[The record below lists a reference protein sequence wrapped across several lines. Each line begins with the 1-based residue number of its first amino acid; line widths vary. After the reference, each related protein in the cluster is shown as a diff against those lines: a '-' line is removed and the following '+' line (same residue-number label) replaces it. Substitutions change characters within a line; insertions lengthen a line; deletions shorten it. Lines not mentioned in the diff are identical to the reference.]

1 MFAGGFEEDAAAEVC
16 SGPGLPA
23 DRIVPVLAGLVDKSI
38 LKRQLRGDSPP
49 RYWLL
54 ETLRWYGRQRLREFG
69 DEDSAQSRHFD
80 WICGLAKVAGALDG
94 RQAEAF
100 TRMGGERD
108 NLWAAL
114 DFCLRHPGEAEA
126 AAELAQHL
134 YAFWICRGPISDV
147 RRILASLIE
156 VTAADSLPRA
166 GLLWLAAA
174 LAIAQNDAEA
184 AAALS
189 DESLRIGTLLRD
201 VNIVGWS
208 LVYRTLAHWFAGNPP
223 EATGLN
229 QVLSLAR
236 LMQLPQLELAAL
248 DVLANV
254 AMARGELDRVIEFGD
269 QGLAKSRARG
279 ELWHR
284 AFLLNVMAQA
294 RWQQGERQRAQALAR
309 EGASCN
315 HALDDRDGLGI
326 LVETLAWMAA
336 EEAAHERAAVL
347 LGFAQRVR
355 EASALTVVGP
365 FRPQHDQ
372 SVAVTVKGLGQAAFD
387 AEFDRGRG
395 MTIDAGVAFATE
407 GEQRLKPAS
416 EARSRPPAALT
427 RRQLEIARLVADG
440 LSNRQIA
447 ARLFLSERTVETH
460 ITNILNRLGLS
471 SRIQLSR
478 WMAETAI
485 SEFAAAAKRS

>member
-1 MFAGGFEEDAAAEVC
+1 VA
-16 SGPGLPA
+16 
-23 DRIVPVLAGLVDKSI
+23 VLGKLVDKSV
-38 LKRQLRGDSPP
+38 LKRQLRGDGPP

-69 DEDSAQSRHFD
+69 EEAITQKRHFD
-80 WICGLAKVAGALDG
+80 WICGLARMAGALDG
-94 RQAEAF
+94 SQAESFA
-100 TRMGGERD
+100 RMAGERD

-114 DFCLRHPGEAEA
+114 DFCLRHPGEVEA

-134 YAFWICRGPISDV
+134 YAFWVCRGPISDV
-147 RRILASLIE
+147 RRVVASLIE

-166 GLLWLAAA
+166 GLLWVAAA
-174 LAIAQNDAEA
+174 LAIAQNDPEA

-189 DESLRIGTLLRD
+189 EESLRIGTLLHD
-201 VNIVGWS
+201 PSIVGWS
-208 LVYRTLAHWFAGNPP
+208 LMYRTLAHWFAGNPP

-236 LMQLPQLELAAL
+236 LMRLPQLELAAL
-248 DVLANV
+248 DVLANIS
-254 AMARGELDRVIEFGD
+254 MARGELDRVAEFGD
-269 QGLAKSRARG
+269 QGLAASKARG

-284 AFLLNVMAQA
+284 AFFLNVMAQA
-294 RWQQGERQRAQALAR
+294 SWQQGERQCAEALAR

-315 HALDDRDGLGI
+315 HALDDRDGLAI

-336 EEAAHERAAVL
+336 QQAAHQRAAML

-372 SVAVTVKGLGQAAFD
+372 SVAAAMNGLGQAAFD
-387 AEFDRGRG
+387 AAFGRGRG
-395 MTIDAGVAFATE
+395 MTIDEGVACATE
-407 GEQRLKPAS
+407 GEQRPTPAP
-416 EARSRPPAALT
+416 EARSRPPEVLT
-427 RRQLEIARLVADG
+427 HRQLDIARLVADG

-460 ITNILNRLGLS
+460 ITNILNRLGLG
-471 SRIQLSR
+471 SRVQLSR
-478 WMAETAI
+478 WMAETAT
-485 SEFAAAAKRS
+485 SELPTAAKRS